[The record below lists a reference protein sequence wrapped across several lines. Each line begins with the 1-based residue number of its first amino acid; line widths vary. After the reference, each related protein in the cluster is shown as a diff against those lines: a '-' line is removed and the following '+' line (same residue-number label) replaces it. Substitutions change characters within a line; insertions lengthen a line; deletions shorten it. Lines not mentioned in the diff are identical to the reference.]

1 MILIGRH
8 LVLRLVRTADDRLAE
23 YNFTYRLSTFFT
35 IHKVKKHYPSLPRKN
50 PFIHKRSNIFVAK
63 MLPVGGFSMS
73 GSHGFLLN
81 ISENSRE
88 YFH

>member
-1 MILIGRH
+1 M
-8 LVLRLVRTADDRLAE
+8 LRLVRAVDDGLAE
-23 YNFTYRLSTFFT
+23 YNFAHGLSTFFT
-35 IHKVKKHYPSLPRKN
+35 IYKVQEHHPSLPCKN

-63 MLPVGGFSMS
+63 MLTVGGFSMS